1 MSTNVTW
8 HDGEVGRGDRPSLG
22 ATVWLTGLSG
32 SGKSTVGAALERT
45 DERSRARRSPSP
57 CSPTGRTQTSHLR
70 NLAADIIAAHDAIR
84 TPHAIDT
91 ADATP
96 EHS

>member
-1 MSTNVTW
+1 MPGLAGFVGIDLVRQP
-8 HDGEVGRGDRPSLG
+8 DGRLCVIEINPR
-22 ATVWLTGLSG
+22 LTCAYAGL
-32 SGKSTVGAALERT
+32 VGAALERT

-96 EHS
+96 EPS